1 MNRLAL
7 TVLVVFGLIFS
18 AGGAFAG
25 GDSETCATKYPIV
38 LSHGMGAHADNLGI
52 GYWYGIPGALEDEG
66 ADVYISD
73 QMAMQ
78 GTAYRAQEVKAYVQ
92 YVLAVTGKSKVNIIG
107 HSHGTLDTR
116 YMISN
121 LGMASKV
128 ASYTS
133 IAGPHRGSSV
143 ADVILGVLP
152 DSGEWLVSGLVDTIY
167 DWIFGDKSN
176 SIQGARDLSTSYMKN
191 TFNPNT
197 PNMSGIYYQSWAAKI
212 KTITADFLIAE
223 PTFLLMLFYEGD
235 NDCLVSV
242 NSAKWGTYR
251 GVQSGAWWCGGVSHF
266 NIVDQ
271 FLGITPGFDAPQF
284 YIDVVSELKN
294 KGY

>member
-1 MNRLAL
+1 MNRFTVCLI
-7 TVLVVFGLIFS
+7 TVLCLVFSTGL
-18 AGGAFAG
+18 AFAG
-25 GDSETCATKYPIV
+25 GDSDTCATKYPIV

-52 GYWYGIPGALEDEG
+52 GYWYNIPGTLEDEG

-121 LGMASKV
+121 MGMASKV

-143 ADVILGVLP
+143 ADVVLGVLP
-152 DSGEWLVSGLVDTIY
+152 DSGEWLVSGLVNTIY
-167 DWIFGDKSN
+167 DWIFGDASN

-191 TFNPNT
+191 VFNPNT
-197 PNMSGIYYQSWAAKI
+197 PNMSGIYYQSWSAKI
-212 KTITADFLIAE
+212 KLVTADFLIAE
-223 PTFLLMLFYEGD
+223 PTWLLMKFYEGD

-242 NSAKWGTYR
+242 SSSKWGTYR
-251 GVQSGAWWCGGVSHF
+251 GIQEGAWWCGGVSHF

-284 YIDVVSELKN
+284 YVDVVSELKN